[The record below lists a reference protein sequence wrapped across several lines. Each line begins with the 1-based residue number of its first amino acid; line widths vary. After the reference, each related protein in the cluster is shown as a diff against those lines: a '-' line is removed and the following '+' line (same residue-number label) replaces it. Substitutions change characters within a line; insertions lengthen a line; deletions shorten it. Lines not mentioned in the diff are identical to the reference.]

1 MGTLKGFPNP
11 PAMVRRWR
19 SQRASHATHSIR
31 WLIAIVVAAGC
42 ASSGKQPAPPV
53 QLAALDEPSLMA
65 RLRADV
71 KPAPA
76 SALSLSDEGEKRFG
90 DSAAAEERR
99 ALVISALIN
108 LERIGSA
115 RSRAYEFLRR
125 YPNGPY
131 SANVA
136 AMTGVHLTPE
146 GPAGSRH

>member
-1 MGTLKGFPNP
+1 M
-11 PAMVRRWR
+11 
-19 SQRASHATHSIR
+19 R
-31 WLIAIVVAAGC
+31 WLIAILVAAGC
-42 ASSGKQPAPPV
+42 ASSGKPPAPPV
-53 QLAALDEPSLMA
+53 QPGALDEPSLMA

-71 KPAPA
+71 KSAPV
-76 SALSLSDEGEKRFG
+76 SALSLSDEGEQRFG

-99 ALVISALIN
+99 ALAISALIN

-146 GPAGSRH
+146 GPGESPH